1 MANFDLILLALIAV
15 FIFLRLRSVL
25 GSRDGNEENR
35 NHYDRFNPPEQNDD
49 PEDVADNV
57 VAMPHVEKPVTAAPA
72 ASVKVVEPTSAVQK
86 GLADIVEADHDFDQ
100 QGFVEGAKVAFEM
113 ILTAFA
119 DDDRTML
126 KNLLTSDVYQNFE
139 QALEARKAA
148 GETLESTLIGITSM
162 EIIEAS
168 LQKSVAEVT
177 VRIVSEQ
184 VNVTSDAEGA
194 VVDGDGNYIDTITD
208 IWTFMRDVS
217 SGSPNW
223 YLEATQTE

>member
-35 NHYDRFNPPEQNDD
+35 NHYDRFNPPEQHDD
-49 PEDVADNV
+49 EEPADNV
-57 VAMPHVEKPVTAAPA
+57 VAMPHVEKPVTSAPA
-72 ASVKVVEPTSAVQK
+72 ASVKVVAPTSAVQQ
-86 GLADIVEADHDFDQ
+86 GLADIVEADSNFDQ

-119 DDDRTML
+119 DDDRAML
-126 KNLLTSDVYQNFE
+126 KNLLTADVYQNFE

-168 LQKSVAEVT
+168 LQNSVAEVT

-194 VVDGDGNYIDTITD
+194 VVDGDSNYIDTITD